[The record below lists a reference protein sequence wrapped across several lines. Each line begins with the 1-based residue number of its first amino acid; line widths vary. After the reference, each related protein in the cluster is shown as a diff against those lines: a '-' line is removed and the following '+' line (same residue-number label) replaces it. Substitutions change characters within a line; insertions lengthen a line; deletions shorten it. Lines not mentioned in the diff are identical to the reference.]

1 MRLLLA
7 LLFSSSIFA
16 DYSNHP
22 RSQFV
27 IETLIED
34 HGFTKDYVLKV
45 LSAAEKQDSILQSM
59 SSPAEFTLTWDRYKK
74 IFLDQNR
81 IDNGKAFIKQNLK
94 VLKKAEKDFG
104 VPKEIIVSILGV
116 ETRYGKIM
124 GNHRVLDS
132 LTTLGFDFPR
142 RADFFRQELINF
154 FILCRENNLDPL
166 SINGSYAGAMGY
178 GQFISS
184 SYRAYAVD
192 YDGDN
197 NADLFNS
204 KSDAIGSIANYLQI
218 HGWQPSSDIIKP
230 ISFNQAR
237 NPQKAENN
245 LRTFIPLKFESGIK
259 EEYKVKKGDTLS
271 KIALE
276 YGISVDTL
284 KQQNNIDNEDFVMAG
299 SQLFIDTQEVSYFLG
314 TENFVAI
321 TKYNYSH
328 FYAMV
333 VYNLAK
339 EFGL

>member
-1 MRLLLA
+1 
-7 LLFSSSIFA
+7 
-16 DYSNHP
+16 
-22 RSQFV
+22 
-27 IETLIED
+27 
-34 HGFTKDYVLKV
+34 
-45 LSAAEKQDSILQSM
+45 
-59 SSPAEFTLTWDRYKK
+59 
-74 IFLDQNR
+74 
-81 IDNGKAFIKQNLK
+81 
-94 VLKKAEKDFG
+94 
-104 VPKEIIVSILGV
+104 
-116 ETRYGKIM
+116 
-124 GNHRVLDS
+124 
-132 LTTLGFDFPR
+132 
-142 RADFFRQELINF
+142 
-154 FILCRENNLDPL
+154 
-166 SINGSYAGAMGY
+166 MGY

-230 ISFNQAR
+230 MSFNQAR

-259 EEYKVKKGDTLS
+259 EEYTVKKGDTLS

-276 YGISVDTL
+276 YGIGIDTL
-284 KQQNNIDNEDFVMAG
+284 KKQNNIDNEDFVMAG

>member
-1 MRLLLA
+1 MRFFLILI
-7 LLFSSSIFA
+7 FSCSILA

-22 RSQFV
+22 RSQLV
-27 IETLIED
+27 VETLIND
-34 HGFTKDYVLKV
+34 HGFTKDYVLEV
-45 LSAAEKQDSILQSM
+45 LSSAEKQDSILESM

-81 IDNGKAFIKQNLK
+81 IDNGKAFIKQNLE

-124 GNHRVLDS
+124 GNHKVLDS

-154 FILCRENNLDPL
+154 FILCRENNFDPS

-192 YDGDN
+192 YDGDKS
-197 NADLFNS
+197 ADLFNS
-204 KSDAIGSIANYLQI
+204 RSDAIGSIANYLQI
-218 HGWQPSSDIIKP
+218 HGWQPSRDIIKP
-230 ISFNQAR
+230 MPFNQAR
-237 NPQKAENN
+237 NPQKAENS
-245 LRTFIPLKFESGIK
+245 LRTFIPLRFESGIK
-259 EEYKVKKGDTLS
+259 HEYLIKEGDTLS
-271 KIALE
+271 KIASE
-276 YGISVDTL
+276 FSIGIDKL
-284 KQQNNIDNEDFVMAG
+284 KQQNNIQNIDFVMAG
-299 SQLFIDTQEVSYFLG
+299 SQLSIDTKEVSYFLG

-339 EFGL
+339 ELGL